1 MNNPDSKTTINCLR
15 ALSLDEIAEAQ
26 SGHPGIAL
34 GAATIFYTLFKYHL
48 NICPSTPDFFNRDR
62 FVVSAGHVSSLLYA
76 TMLCAGYKNISIKD
90 LKNFRKLNSITA
102 GHPEPSLIPGIE
114 ITSGPLGQGIAA
126 AVGMAIAEK
135 KLDRMFNVYGWLI
148 DHYTYCFHG
157 DGCLEEGIAYEAI
170 NIAGRLKL
178 NKLILLYDSN
188 KIQLDGQ
195 VVDSTCMNVRK
206 FFHSCGWNHI
216 YVKDGNNV
224 SAINRAINTAKRSS
238 KPTVIQINTVIG
250 YGSPKAGMNTCH
262 GSPFNKEEVK
272 AMKKKWKYTYS
283 PFSVPKS
290 VESDFTEVIKKRGN
304 YLLTKFYRELNIL
317 EAKDIKLYNLFVNAI
332 NSKFSLDTEWFKD
345 LQFKQEAATRE
356 IVGELVDVLAKNNP
370 TLMVGSADV
379 SSSTKIG
386 SNIMVTF
393 NDTTSYSGQRINYGV
408 REFAMAGII
417 NGLTA
422 HGGIKAIGSTFLTFM
437 DYCKPAIRLAAVGRI
452 PSINVYSHDSI
463 TVGEDG
469 PTHQPIEQIGSL
481 RLIPNHY
488 TFRPYNVTE
497 CIAALKFAIN
507 STTSPVSII
516 TSRGGFDKIEVSSIN
531 VDKGAYVISGSNK
544 DYKLT
549 IIATGSEVA
558 TAIQVQKLLK
568 TDHINS
574 RVVSAPCLEI
584 FDKQTQKY
592 IDNILGNKSVVS
604 IEFGATGLWYKYAD
618 LAIGIDEFGCSANAN
633 SVVKKFKLTPEAIAT
648 KIKNLLFMKKK
659 KVRG

>member
-1 MNNPDSKTTINCLR
+1 MSTSNSKTTINCLR

-34 GAATIFYTLFKYHL
+34 GSATIFYTLFKYHL
-48 NICPSTPDFFNRDR
+48 NICPNTPDFFNHDR

-76 TMLCAGYKNISIKD
+76 TMVCAGYKSISLND
-90 LKNFRKLNSITA
+90 LKKFRKFNSITA

-135 KLDRMFNVYGWLI
+135 KLSKMFNVYGSLI

-195 VVDSTCMNVRK
+195 VADSTCMNVRK

-216 YVKDGNNV
+216 YVKNGNDV
-224 SAINRAINTAKRSS
+224 SSINNAIRIAKCSQ
-238 KPTVIQINTVIG
+238 KPTVIQINTIIG

-262 GSPFNKEEVK
+262 GSPFTKEEVK
-272 AMKKKWKYTYS
+272 AMKEEWKYNYS
-283 PFSVPKS
+283 PFVIPKS
-290 VESDFTEVIKKRGN
+290 VETDFTNVIKKRSN
-304 YLLTKFYRELNIL
+304 SFLRKFYQELNIL
-317 EAKDIKLYNLFVNAI
+317 EAKDINLYNLFIDSI
-332 NSKFSLDTEWFKD
+332 NSKYNFNVKWFKD
-345 LQFKQEAATRE
+345 LQFKQNAATRE
-356 IVGELVDVLAKNNP
+356 IVGQLVDILTKNIP

-386 SNIMVTF
+386 SNKMLTF
-393 NDTTSYSGQRINYGV
+393 SDASYSGQRINYGV
-408 REFAMAGII
+408 REFAMTGIV

-437 DYCKPAIRLAAVGRI
+437 DYGKPAIRLAAVGHT

-469 PTHQPIEQIGSL
+469 PTHQPIEQISSL

-507 STTSPVSII
+507 SNTSPVSII
-516 TSRGGFDKIEVSSIN
+516 TSRGGFDKIEVTSNDI
-531 VDKGAYVISGSNK
+531 DKGAYIISDSNK
-544 DYKLT
+544 NYELT

-558 TAIQVQKLLK
+558 TAIKVQELLK
-568 TDHINS
+568 AKNINS
-574 RVVSAPCLEI
+574 RVVSAPCLEL
-584 FDKQTQKY
+584 FDKQDKKY
-592 IDNILGNKSVVS
+592 INNILGKKPIVS
-604 IEFGATGLWYKYAD
+604 IEFGATSPWYKYVD
-618 LAIGIDEFGCSANAN
+618 LPIGIDQFGCSAKAQE
-633 SVVKKFKLTPEAIAT
+633 VVKKFELAPANIVT
-648 KIKNLLFMKKK
+648 KIKNSLLKKK
-659 KVRG
+659 RGVRG